1 MANVVAINVATG
13 AREDASIM
21 NNHKNHLVCYV
32 LIALWIMLMI
42 LIADN
47 VFAACD
53 SPDVELPNS
62 GGCKRNAPNKNTR
75 ADSHDWLTD
84 IETLM
89 SGDIDNTG
97 NIKTDRVGPTEL
109 DRTADYDF
117 NAGTIEIPNSTSLP
131 GTCDV
136 GDIYMDTN
144 ATSGQRLYLCEST
157 NTWALQGGGAD
168 TTLSEEQVEDFAGGM
183 LGGTETF
190 VDVTYQDS
198 TNDIDFVVPVKD
210 EDTMSSNSAT
220 HLATQQ
226 SIKAYVDAE
235 AVSHTDGANCA
246 SGEIPL
252 GVDANGA
259 VQGCYQPTEADITD
273 LSHTTNTNANTVCSG
288 TTTYMD
294 GEGNCDDISAVY
306 EGVDS
311 DLAKI
316 NESEAITGDWDVGG
330 GTLQIPNSTTLPGTC
345 EVGDMYMDT
354 NATSGQRFYLCESTN
369 TWTIQGDGS
378 GAGGHGNGANCA
390 AGEIPRGV
398 DANGAVEGCY
408 EPTEADITD
417 LAHTTD
423 TNLTEEEVEDFVGGM
438 LGGTETFIT
447 ATYEDSTNDI
457 DFVVPV
463 KDEDAMGSDSATHL
477 ATQQSIKAYVDAQ
490 DHSGG
495 ATLTEEQVEDFAGS
509 MLGGTETFVSVTYED
524 STNDIDFVVPVKDED
539 AMGSDSATHLATQQ
553 SIKAYVDGKDHTDT
567 NLTEEEV
574 EDFVGGMLG
583 GTETFITATYEDS
596 TNDIDFVVPV
606 KDEDAMGSDS
616 ATHLATQQSIK
627 AYVDAAAADTSANT
641 ICSGTTTYLD
651 GEGNCDD
658 REDFYL
664 TGSQIALGT
673 TTTGSGFKTTIGNS
687 DLANSKHLQL
697 YTTRDYS
704 QGLAL
709 EYRFETSGTGANN
722 DILHWTEYWIK
733 DTSGTMRNIGTTYL
747 QCADLDTTDGDNID
761 CSHKWGSTSN
771 GTTVTHY
778 ANLSPAGVWTDHSDA
793 SGKDYEGP
801 YLDYWP
807 GGVVAKLK
815 NLTLQRYTA
824 KGIDTTDPY
833 VERHFSPHAEEWH
846 EQFGLGTWSEV
857 PIDPGNIA
865 LGFTDEKEI
874 TSIAAKDLA
883 GVALAAILELDARV
897 EELEASVVTL
907 VARVAELEAE

>member
-1 MANVVAINVATG
+1 
-13 AREDASIM
+13 
-21 NNHKNHLVCYV
+21 
-32 LIALWIMLMI
+32 
-42 LIADN
+42 
-47 VFAACD
+47 
-53 SPDVELPNS
+53 
-62 GGCKRNAPNKNTR
+62 
-75 ADSHDWLTD
+75 
-84 IETLM
+84 
-89 SGDIDNTG
+89 
-97 NIKTDRVGPTEL
+97 
-109 DRTADYDF
+109 
-117 NAGTIEIPNSTSLP
+117 
-131 GTCDV
+131 
-136 GDIYMDTN
+136 
-144 ATSGQRLYLCEST
+144 
-157 NTWALQGGGAD
+157 
-168 TTLSEEQVEDFAGGM
+168 
-183 LGGTETF
+183 
-190 VDVTYQDS
+190 
-198 TNDIDFVVPVKD
+198 
-210 EDTMSSNSAT
+210 
-220 HLATQQ
+220 
-226 SIKAYVDAE
+226 
-235 AVSHTDGANCA
+235 
-246 SGEIPL
+246 
-252 GVDANGA
+252 
-259 VQGCYQPTEADITD
+259 
-273 LSHTTNTNANTVCSG
+273 
-288 TTTYMD
+288 
-294 GEGNCDDISAVY
+294 
-306 EGVDS
+306 
-311 DLAKI
+311 
-316 NESEAITGDWDVGG
+316 
-330 GTLQIPNSTTLPGTC
+330 
-345 EVGDMYMDT
+345 
-354 NATSGQRFYLCESTN
+354 
-369 TWTIQGDGS
+369 
-378 GAGGHGNGANCA
+378 
-390 AGEIPRGV
+390 
-398 DANGAVEGCY
+398 
-408 EPTEADITD
+408 
-417 LAHTTD
+417 
-423 TNLTEEEVEDFVGGM
+423 M

-606 KDEDAMGSDS
+606 KDEDAMGSNS

-846 EQFGLGTWSEV
+846 AQFGLGTWSEV